1 MQTAFKAATL
11 FAVVALA
18 ACGGSNSSRS
28 GEGSTTA
35 AQPLSKAVYSV
46 DLQQVGTS
54 LVSALNTFGKKFSSF
69 KRIEMSVGRAWFRPA
84 EELEILTPAQLAG
97 LLQVEEE
104 TVIGM
109 AERKEIPARKVGEE
123 WRFSRDAVLAW
134 LAEDE

>member
-1 MQTAFKAATL
+1 MARQRRQVDETALFVRIPSTEADKLHRAANALGAPKRELITRLVAQYVDPENPATL
-11 FAVVALA
+11 SRL
-18 ACGGSNSSRS
+18 GGAETDI
-28 GEGSTTA
+28 G
-35 AQPLSKAVYSV
+35 
-46 DLQQVGTS
+46 VGQ
-54 LVSALNTFGKKFSSF
+54 
-69 KRIEMSVGRAWFRPA
+69 AWFRPA

-123 WRFSRDAVLAW
+123 WRFSREAVLAW